1 MKDDEAASVSAMKSA
16 ASGQQPVAWD
26 RRSLLLNAALLTVG
40 AGAGS
45 GLAPAIAR
53 GKSSSDHDMSQF
65 PPHWHGAEQIAFLAY
80 PGFTALDLVGPHY
93 MLASLMG
100 ATVHI
105 VAKSTEPVAS
115 DQKLTFVPSATFGT
129 CPPEIDIIC
138 VPGGSDGTLAAM
150 QDEATVRFLKRV
162 GSRARF
168 VTSVCTGSLLLGA
181 AGLLEGYRATSHW
194 ATRDLLTIFGAI
206 PTEGRIVSDRNRIT
220 GGGVTAGVDFG
231 LSLVGQLRDKT
242 YAQGIQLMAEY
253 APEPPYD
260 AGTPAR
266 APAEVKAII
275 DTMFAGF
282 LDRAAEVARDAFH
295 KAKSL

>member
-1 MKDDEAASVSAMKSA
+1 MPSSDPS
-16 ASGQQPVAWD
+16 QQLTLVD
-26 RRSLLLNAALLTVG
+26 RRSLLLKAALLT
-40 AGAGS
+40 AGAGVMPGS
-45 GLAPAIAR
+45 SPAVAR
-53 GKSSSDHDMSQF
+53 EKSSSDHDMSQF
-65 PPHWHGAEQIAFLAY
+65 PPNWHGSEQIVFLAY

-105 VAKSTEPVAS
+105 VAKTTEPVVS
-115 DQKLTFVPSATFGT
+115 DQRLTFVPSATFET
-129 CPPEIDIIC
+129 CPAEVDIIC
-138 VPGGSDGTLAAM
+138 VPGGSDGTLAAIE
-150 QDEATVRFLKRV
+150 DEATIRFLKRV
-162 GSRARF
+162 GIKAKF

-194 ATRDLLTIFGAI
+194 ATRDLLPIFGAI
-206 PTEGRIVSDRNRIT
+206 PTEGRVVADRNRIT

-231 LSLVGQLRDKT
+231 LSLVGQLRDT
-242 YAQGIQLMAEY
+242 AYAQGVQLMAEY

-260 AGTPAR
+260 AGTPKR

-282 LDRAAEVARDAFH
+282 VDRAADVTRTAY
-295 KAKSL
+295 AKSKGR